1 MSDRISRAN
10 MILLIIVCFTQFI
23 EVMNSTTV
31 VVALPSIQSALHMRA
46 NDLQWIVTSYVLT
59 FACFLMIGG
68 RASDLLGRKRVLM
81 IGLTLFGLSSLAGAL
96 ATDPVWL
103 IASRAV
109 QGIGAALS
117 IPAAMSLISNSFPA
131 GPQRNRAFG
140 IFGALGSGGAAAG
153 SIVGGL
159 LTDSAGWR
167 SLFYLNVPLA
177 LLLIVGLLFVTVSP
191 SAMQE
196 KQTID
201 WLGLISVL
209 AGIFVLVYGIS
220 MPDVDSAWSATK
232 IAMLIIG
239 VLVLGL
245 FILIE
250 KFAKNPLMPLRLFKF
265 RSLVTSNIIGFLMFS
280 YMTGFN
286 YFSTLYFHELG
297 YSSLAVGVAF
307 LPLGLTS
314 IVVTQITPFFMRK
327 FGAKR
332 VLIVTQA
339 INALGMFWLS
349 QMDMDKSYASF
360 ILPAFIVLGLSI
372 GASYTAVIVGSVQD
386 VKPEEHGIAGGIVN
400 TFLQLGGSLGLSIL
414 ATIAASVTASA
425 NDVPANTAL
434 LSGFH
439 TALVVSGLFAIVALL
454 LAFMSGGKKRTAV
467 SNPKDALVLRGE
479 GR

>member
-1 MSDRISRAN
+1 MSERISKAN
-10 MILLIIVCFTQFI
+10 MFLLIIVCLAQFI
-23 EVMNSTTV
+23 EVMNSSTV
-31 VVALPSIQSALHMRA
+31 VVALPSIQTSLHMQA

-81 IGLTLFGLSSLAGAL
+81 IGLTIFALASLAGAL
-96 ATDPVWL
+96 ATNSVWL
-103 IASRAV
+103 IASRAI

-117 IPAAMSLISNSFPA
+117 IPAAMSLISNNFPV
-131 GPQRNRAFG
+131 GPQRNKAFG

-167 SLFYLNVPLA
+167 SLFYLNVPLGI
-177 LLLIVGLLFVTVSP
+177 LLIIGLLFVKVSP
-191 SAMQE
+191 SVKLE

-201 WLGLISVL
+201 WFGLISVL
-209 AGIFVLVYGIS
+209 AGIFILVYGIS
-220 MPDVDSAWSATK
+220 MPDVDGSWSAAK
-232 IAMLIIG
+232 IAMLIVGIL
-239 VLVLGL
+239 VLVV
-245 FILIE
+245 FVLIE
-250 KFAKNPLMPLRLFKF
+250 KSAKNPLMPLRLFKI

-280 YMTGFN
+280 YVTGFM
-286 YFSTLYFHELG
+286 YFSTLYFNELG
-297 YSSLAVGVAF
+297 YSSLATGLAF

-332 VLIVTQA
+332 VLIITQI

-349 QMDMDKSYASF
+349 NMDMDKSYASF

-372 GASYTAVIVGSVQD
+372 GASFTAVIVGSVQD
-386 VKPEEHGIAGGIVN
+386 VNSEEHGIAGGIVN

-414 ATIAASVTASA
+414 ATIATTVTASA
-425 NDVPANTAL
+425 HIKSANTAL

-439 TALVVSGLFAIVALL
+439 AALIVSGCFAIVALI
-454 LAFMSGGKKRTAV
+454 LAFMSGGKSKNAASV
-467 SNPKDALVLRGE
+467 PLEMHV
-479 GR
+479 

>member
-1 MSDRISRAN
+1 MSDRISKAN
-10 MILLIIVCFTQFI
+10 MFLLIIVCFAQFI

-31 VVALPSIQSALHMRA
+31 VVALPSIQTAFHMQT

-81 IGLTLFGLSSLAGAL
+81 LGLTVFALASLAGAL
-96 ATDPVWL
+96 AMNPVWL
-103 IASRAV
+103 ISSRAV

-117 IPAAMSLISNSFPA
+117 IPAAMSLISNNFAA
-131 GPQRNRAFG
+131 GPQRSKALG

-167 SLFYLNVPLA
+167 SLFYLNVPLG
-177 LLLIVGLLFVTVSP
+177 LLLIIGLLFIKVSP
-191 SAMQE
+191 SAKAE
-196 KQTID
+196 KQSVD
-201 WLGLISVL
+201 WLGLILVL
-209 AGIFVLVYGIS
+209 TGNFVLVYGIS
-220 MPDVDSAWSATK
+220 MPDVDGSWSAAK
-232 IAMLIIG
+232 ITMLIIG
-239 VLVLGL
+239 ILVLAV

-250 KFAKNPLMPLRLFKF
+250 SYTKNPLLPLRLFKF

-280 YMTGFN
+280 YTTGFM

-297 YSSLAVGVAF
+297 YSSLAVGLAF

-327 FGAKR
+327 FGAKK
-332 VLIVTQA
+332 VLIMTQA

-349 QMDMDKSYASF
+349 NMDMDKSYASF

-372 GASYTAVIVGSVQD
+372 GTSFTAVIVGSVQD

-414 ATIAASVTASA
+414 ATIATTVTVSAHNEQAS
-425 NDVPANTAL
+425 TAL

-439 TALVVSGLFAIVALL
+439 TALIVSGCFAIIALI
-454 LAFMSGGKKRTAV
+454 LAFMSGSKSQNAGSV
-467 SNPKDALVLRGE
+467 PLEVHV
-479 GR
+479 

>member
-1 MSDRISRAN
+1 

-31 VVALPSIQSALHMRA
+31 VVALPSIQTALHMQA

-81 IGLTLFGLSSLAGAL
+81 IGLAIFSLSSLTGAL
-96 ATDPVWL
+96 ATDPIWL
-103 IASRAV
+103 IASRAI

-117 IPAAMSLISNSFPA
+117 IPAAMSLISNNFPA
-131 GPQRNRAFG
+131 GPQRNKAFG

-167 SLFYLNVPLA
+167 SLFYLNVPLGI
-177 LLLIVGLLFVTVSP
+177 LLILGLLFVKVSP
-191 SAMQE
+191 SVIQQ
-196 KQTID
+196 KQSID

-220 MPDVDSAWSATK
+220 MPNVDGNWPTAK
-232 IAMLIIG
+232 ITMLIIG
-239 VLVLGL
+239 VLVLGV
-245 FILIE
+245 FIFVE
-250 KFAKNPLMPLRLFKF
+250 KFAENPLMPLRLFKF

-286 YFSTLYFHELG
+286 FFSTLYFHELG
-297 YSSLAVGVAF
+297 YSSLTVGLAF

-349 QMDMDKSYASF
+349 QMNMDKNYASF
-360 ILPAFIVLGLSI
+360 ILPAFVVLGLSI

-414 ATIAASVTASA
+414 ATIAATVTASA
-425 NDVPANTAL
+425 HDVSASTAL

-439 TALVVSGLFAIVALL
+439 TALIVSGFFAIIACILS
-454 LAFMSGGKKRTAV
+454 FMSSGKSKKAGII
-467 SNPKDALVLRGE
+467 PQDARVNGD
-479 GR
+479 

>member
-1 MSDRISRAN
+1 
-10 MILLIIVCFTQFI
+10 
-23 EVMNSTTV
+23 
-31 VVALPSIQSALHMRA
+31 
-46 NDLQWIVTSYVLT
+46 
-59 FACFLMIGG
+59 
-68 RASDLLGRKRVLM
+68 M
-81 IGLTLFGLSSLAGAL
+81 IGLAIFGLSSLAGAL

-103 IASRAV
+103 IASRAI

-117 IPAAMSLISNSFPA
+117 IPAAMSLISNNFPV
-131 GPQRNRAFG
+131 GPQRNKAFG

-177 LLLIVGLLFVTVSP
+177 LLLIVGLLFVKVSP
-191 SAMQE
+191 SAVQE
-196 KQTID
+196 KQSID

-220 MPDVDSAWSATK
+220 MPDVGRRLAGDEDRDVDYRG
-232 IAMLIIG
+232 IG
-239 VLVLGL
+239 VGLVY
-245 FILIE
+245 LIE

-297 YSSLAVGVAF
+297 YSSLAVGLAF

-327 FGAKR
+327 FGAKK

-414 ATIAASVTASA
+414 ATIAAYG
-425 NDVPANTAL
+425 D
-434 LSGFH
+434 GFGKRCPGQH
-439 TALVVSGLFAIVALL
+439 GLVIGIPHGAHRKRFFAIVASI

-467 SNPKDALVLRGE
+467 SNPKDALVLRRE